1 MNQNFLVKASILCEL
16 CGLYS
21 VCLFWL
27 QTQLKEKQDK
37 IMENTKPCMKSW
49 ITPTSFWLRPFRH
62 QNVQCDSKQHQRQVS
77 VGSWATECHLLGRN
91 HVGRCF
97 GGKSTAILGASKSE
111 VMLFTILDGGIWNLA
126 FIVTNLAND
135 LLVLLQLMI
144 YREMRQQTS
153 ALSS

>member
-1 MNQNFLVKASILCEL
+1 MWAAEL
-16 CGLYS
+16 
-21 VCLFWL
+21 
-27 QTQLKEKQDK
+27 Q
-37 IMENTKPCMKSW
+37 
-49 ITPTSFWLRPFRH
+49 
-62 QNVQCDSKQHQRQVS
+62 
-77 VGSWATECHLLGRN
+77 CHLLGRN
-91 HVGRCF
+91 HVERCF

-144 YREMRQQTS
+144 YRELGPQTS